1 MIDIAKLLLKRGSPG
16 LPSYRLLIRKRD
28 HAMLLLDQRSRE
40 PVPYAS
46 IEYDKHMDGYY
57 ARPEHGGMVYLMDNE
72 IKYVDEFP
80 ERHNTGKAEMP

>member
-16 LPSYRLLIRKRD
+16 LPSYRLLIRKCD

-46 IEYDKHMDGYY
+46 IEYDKRLDGYY
-57 ARPEHGGMVYLMDNE
+57 AKPEYGSMVYLLDDE

-80 ERHNTGKAEMP
+80 ERRNSGKAEV